1 MENTNTIINSK
12 EEKLLLLYYPTIIK
26 NLEDEKKQKN
36 LEDEKKQ
43 KNLEARRRAARAF
56 YERNKDNEVYKQ
68 KQRDNSKRVYQN
80 DKERIIARV
89 RANQR
94 RNQEIEQLERL
105 HELKQQGLI
114 TFEKLNLKDSH
125 ELLNNLE
132 ILGM

>member
-1 MENTNTIINSK
+1 MENTNTIINNK
-12 EEKLLLLYYPTIIK
+12 
-26 NLEDEKKQKN
+26 
-36 LEDEKKQ
+36 EDEKKQ
-43 KNLEARRRAARAF
+43 KNLEARRRAARASH
-56 YERNKDNEVYKQ
+56 ERNKDNEVYKQ

-114 TFEKLNLKDSH
+114 TFEKLNLQDSH

>member
-1 MENTNTIINSK
+1 MENTNTIINNK
-12 EEKLLLLYYPTIIK
+12 KEKLLLLYYPNIINNK
-26 NLEDEKKQKN
+26 
-36 LEDEKKQ
+36 EDEKKQ

-56 YERNKDNEVYKQ
+56 HERNKDNELYKQ

>member
-1 MENTNTIINSK
+1 MENNNTIINNK
-12 EEKLLLLYYPTIIK
+12 EEKLLLLYYPNIINNK
-26 NLEDEKKQKN
+26 
-36 LEDEKKQ
+36 EDEKKQ

-56 YERNKDNEVYKQ
+56 HERNKDNEVYKQ

-94 RNQEIEQLERL
+94 RQQDIEQLERL